1 MTDMTYELLESEG
14 IDTSMIKVCKK
25 IRSLA
30 QLDRVVLDSSTHRS
44 GLNQHLF
51 DYIEYC
57 GLDTLTFI
65 KGYLSNLQPYM
76 IQRRKDQEAFSSFVC
91 VIDNLY
97 KISVY
102 IKMDTK
108 QFEEIIISFHEDNKR
123 GIARPNRI
131 QGYSNTQYVPIFA
144 DSILSKIENENKYV
158 LKVIAQRGLLTLPL
172 EIAGFQC
179 KDIFVVNRKS
189 IDALFLSY
197 CNDYI
202 KELYTSDLDLDYD
215 KIEVFSVLQQLS
227 FTSYGKDTFSSISIL
242 IDSLCAQPDYISK
255 QAADF
260 ALITFVQSLKLT
272 TEQQNDLKRLL
283 DTKYMVSDIKRI
295 DIILHRIK
303 DNLALSFNLAEQ
315 PREAEAAA
323 IYSKTEANNSAHPTA
338 R

>member
-179 KDIFVVNRKS
+179 KDIFVVNRK
-189 IDALFLSY
+189 
-197 CNDYI
+197 
-202 KELYTSDLDLDYD
+202 
-215 KIEVFSVLQQLS
+215 
-227 FTSYGKDTFSSISIL
+227 
-242 IDSLCAQPDYISK
+242 
-255 QAADF
+255 
-260 ALITFVQSLKLT
+260 
-272 TEQQNDLKRLL
+272 
-283 DTKYMVSDIKRI
+283 
-295 DIILHRIK
+295 
-303 DNLALSFNLAEQ
+303 
-315 PREAEAAA
+315 
-323 IYSKTEANNSAHPTA
+323 
-338 R
+338 

>member
-1 MTDMTYELLESEG
+1 MADMTYELLESEG

-108 QFEEIIISFHEDNKR
+108 QFE
-123 GIARPNRI
+123 
-131 QGYSNTQYVPIFA
+131 
-144 DSILSKIENENKYV
+144 
-158 LKVIAQRGLLTLPL
+158 
-172 EIAGFQC
+172 
-179 KDIFVVNRKS
+179 
-189 IDALFLSY
+189 
-197 CNDYI
+197 
-202 KELYTSDLDLDYD
+202 
-215 KIEVFSVLQQLS
+215 
-227 FTSYGKDTFSSISIL
+227 
-242 IDSLCAQPDYISK
+242 
-255 QAADF
+255 
-260 ALITFVQSLKLT
+260 
-272 TEQQNDLKRLL
+272 
-283 DTKYMVSDIKRI
+283 
-295 DIILHRIK
+295 
-303 DNLALSFNLAEQ
+303 
-315 PREAEAAA
+315 
-323 IYSKTEANNSAHPTA
+323 
-338 R
+338 